1 MNKPSS
7 PVSSFP
13 LKSTQANWSP
23 IPLQREYGTDC
34 HTTGLHRL
42 PYAADQPS
50 FISYLDMDKPT
61 TWLETTAVDVDICAE
76 LPALLFLIQ
85 RVLVLLSMTSSSS
98 RSLPHRILHFGY
110 ARAYGRSRARIHPS
124 IFTIRERLERK
135 IFAGG
140 GEIRTADLPDAGR
153 GFTHATT
160 ASPH

>member
-1 MNKPSS
+1 M
-7 PVSSFP
+7 
-13 LKSTQANWSP
+13 KSTQANWSP

-85 RVLVLLSMTSSSS
+85 RVLAVS
-98 RSLPHRILHFGY
+98 RSHSNSQFHFLATR
-110 ARAYGRSRARIHPS
+110 ARAQILARAS
-124 IFTIRERLERK
+124 IQSFSLFALDLSVFICRK
-135 IFAGG
+135 
-140 GEIRTADLPDAGR
+140 
-153 GFTHATT
+153 
-160 ASPH
+160 